1 MGTGMGRMQDYDMDN
16 TELEHVQ
23 VLLKA
28 ILHTPPWQQLELQ
41 KQKAPKHN
49 KETEAIG
56 HSGYR

>member
-1 MGTGMGRMQDYDMDN
+1 MQDYDMDN

-23 VLLKA
+23 ILLKA

-49 KETEAIG
+49 KETETIG